1 MVAPPIL
8 IILDDYDSTYK
19 LRGVQLIQAVLS
31 KVEPVALRRSG
42 LGNVFLEVKL
52 SLILYDW
59 LMVHII
65 QLCTFRAYFNA
76 LHMFME
82 RA

>member
-31 KVEPVALRRSG
+31 KVEPVTLRRSG

-52 SLILYDW
+52 SL
-59 LMVHII
+59 
-65 QLCTFRAYFNA
+65 N
-76 LHMFME
+76 
-82 RA
+82 

>member
-31 KVEPVALRRSG
+31 KVEPVTLRRSG

-52 SLILYDW
+52 SLNRYDL
-59 LMVHII
+59 LMVYII

-82 RA
+82 RV